1 MSEIFKVRS
10 SSFGSFFD
18 CPLRWAEVNLYGNSL
33 PSTAP
38 ACIGSAVHEST
49 AVYDQHEADGDPIS
63 VLDSAEVAVN
73 YIRNPQEEVIWGD
86 VRQDKAV
93 ERAVGVHLR
102 YCNEIAPKMTYE
114 VIERT
119 LEPLQ
124 VEVNDDVTIE
134 LTGTLDRVY
143 TKMVPVLEPL
153 ANAHSIPVKR
163 YGVSDVKTGMRAM
176 SMNSGKHKAQVG
188 IYSMLAENTLGLPM
202 TLPET
207 LIALQTSTNYEAGL
221 LVVDNAR
228 DALLGTDDSI
238 GLLQCMG
245 TMLKEGL
252 FYGNPQSWLCSEKFC
267 PKFNNCN
274 FK

>member
-38 ACIGSAVHEST
+38 AAIGSAVHEST
-49 AVYDQHEADGDPIS
+49 AAFDQHAADGDPIS
-63 VLDSAEVAVN
+63 VIDAAEVAVN
-73 YIRNPQEEVIWGD
+73 YIRQPEEEVNWGD
-86 VRQDKAV
+86 VSRDKAV
-93 ERAVGVHLR
+93 ERALGVHTR

-114 VIERT
+114 VIEKT
-119 LEPLQ
+119 LDPLL
-124 VEVNDDVTIE
+124 VDVNDDVTIE

-143 TKMVPVLEPL
+143 TMMTETTADDYPL
-153 ANAHSIPVKR
+153 KE

-188 IYSMLAENTLGLPM
+188 VYSLLAENTLHIPI

-221 LVVDNAR
+221 LVVGNAR
-228 DALLGTDDSI
+228 EALLGTDESI

-267 PKFNNCN
+267 PKFKTCN